1 MESNGGATQNFPH
14 KLVRNGC
21 EQNDNSSTTK
31 KSSDGDVFCLY
42 AITYWQYLSVV
53 RETGLP
59 FGCLGRVSSKETK
72 G

>member
-1 MESNGGATQNFPH
+1 MESNGGAAQNFPH
-14 KLVRNGC
+14 KPMINGC
-21 EQNDNSSTTK
+21 KRTDNSLTIE

-53 RETGLP
+53 REAGLP